1 MCVARRTINQAEGAN
16 VQPYHTF
23 TREVAFLKL
32 PVSSRPS
39 SPPRP
44 GEPHNGLRELTADEK
59 ESQHQFIGTTIFQS
73 FLFVLGGHAVVFVLL
88 R

>member
-1 MCVARRTINQAEGAN
+1 MINQAEGAN

-32 PVSSRPS
+32 PVASWPS

-44 GEPHNGLRELTADEK
+44 GEPHHGLRELTTDEK
-59 ESQHQFIGTTIFQS
+59 ESQRQYIGTTIHRTQPS
-73 FLFVLGGHAVVFVLL
+73 IH
-88 R
+88 